1 MQNDLLLVFV
11 KNPVLGKVKTRL
23 AQTVGDAK
31 ALEVYHQLLRH
42 THEITRALRADKYLC
57 YSDSIEYNDIWEKN
71 SYTKMQQNGADLGER
86 MLNSFIEAFSD
97 NYKRVVIIG
106 SDCPELQTRHI
117 EHAFALLK
125 EKDVVIGP
133 AGDGGYY
140 LLGMNKLIPSLFLN
154 KKWST
159 SHVMSDTMDDIQ
171 RMNLQYTLLPVLS
184 DVDEEKDLH
193 LMNNITNP
201 IKQKL

>member
-1 MQNDLLLVFV
+1 MYNDLLLIFV
-11 KNPVLGKVKTRL
+11 KNLVLGKVKTRL
-23 AQTVGDAK
+23 ARTIGDAK

-42 THEITRALRADKYLC
+42 THDITKLLRTDKYLC
-57 YSDSIEYNDIWEKN
+57 YSDNIEYNDIWEKN

-106 SDCPELQTRHI
+106 SDCPELQTKHI
-117 EHAFALLK
+117 EKAFELLK

-133 AGDGGYY
+133 ADDGGYY
-140 LLGMNKLIPSLFLN
+140 LLGMNKLIPSLFFN

-159 SHVMSDTMDDIQ
+159 SHVMRDTINDIRRMD
-171 RMNLQYTLLPVLS
+171 LQYSLLPVLS
-184 DVDEEKDLH
+184 DVDEEKDLY
-193 LMNNITNP
+193 LMNNLHRS
-201 IKQKL
+201 IKQ